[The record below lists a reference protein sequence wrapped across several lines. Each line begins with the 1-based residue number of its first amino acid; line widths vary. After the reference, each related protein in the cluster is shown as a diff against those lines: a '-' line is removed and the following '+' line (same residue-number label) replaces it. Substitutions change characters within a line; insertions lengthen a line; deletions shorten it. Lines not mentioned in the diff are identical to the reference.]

1 MRMKISDDLYAMT
14 FPQER
19 PVIGMRVKV
28 WGEDLQY
35 IGIGV
40 GVETRKTGAA
50 IFVDSRILDSNSV
63 LNWIYC

>member
-1 MRMKISDDLYAMT
+1 MKISDDLYAMT